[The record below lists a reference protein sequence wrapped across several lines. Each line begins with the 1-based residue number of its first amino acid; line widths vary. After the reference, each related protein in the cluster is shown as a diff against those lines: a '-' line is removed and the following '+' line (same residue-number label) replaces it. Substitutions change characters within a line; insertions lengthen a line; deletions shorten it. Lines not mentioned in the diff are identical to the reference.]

1 MERLIEENSEVEG
14 AYHKIRSN
22 TDIKDCK
29 DLITRF
35 LNREKDYGILLNSIS
50 EK

>member
-1 MERLIEENSEVEG
+1 MERLITENSYAEG

-29 DLITRF
+29 DLIIRY
-35 LNREKDYGILLNSIS
+35 LNR
-50 EK
+50 